1 MNPMILAAAVLAGG
15 LPPPATS
22 DRPVHTLHNFATG
35 YGGFAP
41 QWRDNVRHGGSEHYV
56 STRSQK
62 RKRRDMRR
70 RYPHGW

>member
-15 LPPPATS
+15 LPPPEE
-22 DRPVHTLHNFATG
+22 RPVYDFRNFATG

-41 QWRDNVRHGGSEHYV
+41 QWLDSVRHGGSENYV
-56 STRSQK
+56 NTRSQK